1 MTGHEERAGRRDRGE
16 TGDLTGRVALVAGA
30 TRGAGRAMAV
40 ELGRAGALVYVTG
53 RTTRERVS
61 EVGRP
66 TETIEQTAELVTAA
80 GGAARRASIKAGGGR
95 RVGTGIAVPTDHL
108 EPAQVKALVERID
121 REQGRLDVLV
131 NSLWGGDRLIEFNT
145 KLWDLDLDKG
155 LRMFRLGVDS
165 HLITSHYALPLLIK
179 RHGGLLV
186 EITDGTDAF
195 NRTYRENL
203 CFDLTKNA
211 PHRIAFGLAAE
222 LTEYGGTAV
231 SLTPGF
237 LRSEEM
243 LDHFGVTEEN
253 WRDAVAKEPHF
264 AIAES
269 PALIARAVRAL
280 AADPDKQRWTGR
292 SLSSGQLAKEYA
304 FTDTDGSRPDC
315 FGYFESVVFAGKE
328 GSAADYR

>member
-1 MTGHEERAGRRDRGE
+1 MTGRKELA
-16 TGDLTGRVALVAGA
+16 GRVALVAGA

-53 RTTRERVS
+53 RTTRERTS

-80 GGAARRASIKAGGGR
+80 GGI
-95 RVGTGIAVPTDHL
+95 GIAVPTDHL
-108 EPAQVKALVERID
+108 DPAQVKALTERID

-131 NSLWGGDRLIEFNT
+131 NSVWGGDRLLEFNT
-145 KLWDLDLDKG
+145 KLWDLDLENG
-155 LRMFRLGVDS
+155 LRMFRLGIDTHV
-165 HLITSHYALPLLIK
+165 ITSHYALPLLI
-179 RHGGLLV
+179 RRPGGLV
-186 EITDGTDAF
+186 IEVTDGTDTF

-211 PHRIAFGLAAE
+211 PHRMAFGLAAE
-222 LTEYGGTAV
+222 LKEYGGTAV

-243 LDHFGVTEEN
+243 LDHFGVTEET

-269 PALIARAVRAL
+269 PALIGRGVRAL
-280 AADPDKQRWTGR
+280 AADPYKARWSGQ
-292 SLSSGQLAKEYA
+292 SLSSGQLAQEYD
-304 FTDTDGSRPDC
+304 FTDTDGSRPDA
-315 FGYFESVVFAGKE
+315 FGYFADVVFGGKE

>member
-1 MTGHEERAGRRDRGE
+1 MTAQAATGQAAAGE
-16 TGDLTGRVALVAGA
+16 LAGRVALVAGA

-80 GGAARRASIKAGGGR
+80 GG
-95 RVGTGIAVPTDHL
+95 TGIAVPTDHL
-108 EPAQVKALVERID
+108 EPAQVKALIERID

-131 NSLWGGDRLIEFNT
+131 NSVWGGDRLIEFDT
-145 KLWDLDLDKG
+145 RLWDLDLDNA
-155 LRMFRLGVDS
+155 LRMFRLGIDTHV
-165 HLITSHYALPLLIK
+165 ITSHFALPLLI
-179 RHGGLLV
+179 RRPGGLVV
-186 EITDGTDAF
+186 EVTDGTVAF
-195 NRTYRENL
+195 NRRYRGSL

-222 LTEYGGTAV
+222 LTEHGGTAV

-243 LDHFGVTEEN
+243 LDHFGVTEET
-253 WRDAVAKEPHF
+253 WREAVAQEPHF

-269 PALIARAVRAL
+269 PALIGRGVRAL
-280 AADPDKQRWTGR
+280 AADPERARWTGQ
-292 SLSSGQLAKEYA
+292 SLSSGQLAKEYG

-315 FGYFESVVFAGKE
+315 FGYFEDVVFGGKE
-328 GSAADYR
+328 ATAADYR

>member
-1 MTGHEERAGRRDRGE
+1 MTKELA
-16 TGDLTGRVALVAGA
+16 GRVALVAGA

-66 TETIEQTAELVTAA
+66 TETIEETAELVTAA
-80 GGAARRASIKAGGGR
+80 G
-95 RVGTGIAVPTDHL
+95 GTGIAVPTDHL
-108 EPAQVKALVERID
+108 EPEQVKALVERID
-121 REQGRLDVLV
+121 RAQGRLDVLV
-131 NSLWGGDRLIEFNT
+131 NSLWGGDRLIEFDT
-145 KLWDLDLDKG
+145 RLWDLDLAGG
-155 LRMFRLGVDS
+155 LRMLRLGIDS
-165 HLITSHYALPLLIK
+165 HLITGHYALPLLI
-179 RHGGLLV
+179 RRPGGLVV
-186 EITDGTDAF
+186 EITDGTADF
-195 NRTYRENL
+195 NRRYRDNL

-222 LTEYGGTAV
+222 LREHGGTAV

-243 LDHFGVTEEN
+243 LDHFGVTEET

-269 PALIARAVRAL
+269 PALIARGVRAL
-280 AADPDKQRWTGR
+280 AADPDKERWSGR
-292 SLSSGQLAKEYA
+292 SLSSGQLAKEYG

-315 FGYFESVVFAGKE
+315 FGYFDEMVFGGRDAT
-328 GSAADYR
+328 AADYR

>member
-1 MTGHEERAGRRDRGE
+1 MRDTGQRGVAYVTE
-16 TGDLTGRVALVAGA
+16 QRELTGRVALVAGA

-66 TETIEQTAELVTAA
+66 SETIEQTAELVTAA
-80 GGAARRASIKAGGGR
+80 GGI
-95 RVGTGIAVPTDHL
+95 GIAVPADHL
-108 EPAQVKALVERID
+108 DPAQVKALTERID

-131 NSLWGGDRLIEFNT
+131 NSVWGGDRLLEFHT
-145 KLWDLDLDKG
+145 KLWDLDLENG
-155 LRMFRLGVDS
+155 LRMFRLGIDTHV
-165 HLITSHYALPLLIK
+165 ITSHYALPLLI
-179 RHGGLLV
+179 RRPGGLVV
-186 EITDGTDAF
+186 EVTDGTDTF

-211 PHRIAFGLAAE
+211 PHRIAFGLAEE
-222 LTEYGGTAV
+222 LKEYGGTAV

-243 LDHFGVTEEN
+243 LDHFGVTEET
-253 WRDAVAKEPHF
+253 WRDAVAQEPHF

-269 PALIARAVRAL
+269 PALIGRGVRAL
-280 AADPDKQRWTGR
+280 AADPDKERWSGQ
-292 SLSSGQLAKEYA
+292 SLSSGQLAKEYG
-304 FTDTDGSRPDC
+304 FTDTDGSRPDA
-315 FGYFESVVFAGKE
+315 FGYFEEVVFGGKDAGVD
-328 GSAADYR
+328 DYR

>member
-1 MTGHEERAGRRDRGE
+1 MTGHEERAGRTDRAVAA
-16 TGDLTGRVALVAGA
+16 DLTGRVALVAGA

-66 TETIEQTAELVTAA
+66 TETIEETAELVTAA
-80 GGAARRASIKAGGGR
+80 G
-95 RVGTGIAVPTDHL
+95 GTGIAVPTDHL
-108 EPAQVKALVERID
+108 EPARVKALIERID

-145 KLWDLDLDKG
+145 TLWDLDLDKG
-155 LRMFRLGVDS
+155 LRMFRLGIDS
-165 HLITSHYALPLLIK
+165 HIITGHYALPLLIK
-179 RHGGLLV
+179 RPGGLVV
-186 EITDGTDAF
+186 EITDGTAAF
-195 NRTYRENL
+195 NRTYRDNL
-203 CFDLTKNA
+203 CFDLTKNV

-222 LTEYGGTAV
+222 LKEHGGTAV

-243 LDHFGVTEEN
+243 LDHFGVTEET

-264 AIAES
+264 AVAES
-269 PALIARAVRAL
+269 PALIGRAVRAL
-280 AADPDKQRWTGR
+280 AGDPDKQRWSGQ
-292 SLSSGQLAKEYA
+292 SLSSGQLAKEYD
-304 FTDTDGSRPDC
+304 FTDTDGSRPDA
-315 FGYFESVVFAGKE
+315 FGYFEDVVFGGKE
-328 GSAADYR
+328 GTAADYR

>member
-1 MTGHEERAGRRDRGE
+1 MTGQRELA
-16 TGDLTGRVALVAGA
+16 GRVALVAGA

-61 EVGRP
+61 EVGRA
-66 TETIEQTAELVTAA
+66 TETIEQTAELVSAA
-80 GGAARRASIKAGGGR
+80 G
-95 RVGTGIAVPTDHL
+95 GTGIAVPTDHL
-108 EPAQVKALVERID
+108 DPAQVKALTERID
-121 REQGRLDVLV
+121 RQHGRLDVLV
-131 NSLWGGDRLIEFNT
+131 NSVWGGDRLIEFHT
-145 KLWDLDLDKG
+145 KLWDLDLENG
-155 LRMFRLGVDS
+155 LRMFRLGIDTHV
-165 HLITSHYALPLLIK
+165 ITSHYALPLLI
-179 RHGGLLV
+179 RRPGGLVV
-186 EITDGTDAF
+186 EVTDGTAAF
-195 NRTYRENL
+195 NRTYRDNL

-222 LTEYGGTAV
+222 LKEHGGTAV

-253 WRDAVAKEPHF
+253 WRDAVAEEPHF

-269 PALIARAVRAL
+269 PALIARGVRAL
-280 AADPDKQRWTGR
+280 AADPAKERWSGR
-292 SLSSGQLAKEYA
+292 SLSSGQLAKEYD

-315 FGYFESVVFAGKE
+315 FGYFEEVVFGGKE
-328 GSAADYR
+328 GSAEDYR

>member
-1 MTGHEERAGRRDRGE
+1 M
-16 TGDLTGRVALVAGA
+16 
-30 TRGAGRAMAV
+30 
-40 ELGRAGALVYVTG
+40 TG

-80 GGAARRASIKAGGGR
+80 GGI
-95 RVGTGIAVPTDHL
+95 GIAVPTDHL
-108 EPAQVKALVERID
+108 DPAQVKALTERID

-131 NSLWGGDRLIEFNT
+131 NSVWGGDRLLEFHT
-145 KLWDLDLDKG
+145 KLWDLDLENG
-155 LRMFRLGVDS
+155 LRMFRLGIDTHV
-165 HLITSHYALPLLIK
+165 ITSHYALPLLI
-179 RHGGLLV
+179 RRPGGLLV
-186 EITDGTDAF
+186 EVTDGTDTF

-222 LTEYGGTAV
+222 LKEYGGTAV

-243 LDHFGVTEEN
+243 LDHFGVTEET
-253 WRDAVAKEPHF
+253 WRDAVAAEPHF

-269 PALIARAVRAL
+269 PALIGRGVRAL
-280 AADPDKQRWTGR
+280 AADPDKERWSGQ
-292 SLSSGQLAKEYA
+292 SLSSGQLAKEYD
-304 FTDTDGSRPDC
+304 FTDTDGSRPDA
-315 FGYFESVVFAGKE
+315 FGYFEEVVFGGKDAG
-328 GSAADYR
+328 ADDYR

>member
-1 MTGHEERAGRRDRGE
+1 MAERAGGPAGE
-16 TGDLTGRVALVAGA
+16 LAGRVALVAGA

-53 RTTRERVS
+53 RTTRDRVS

-66 TETIEQTAELVTAA
+66 TETIEQTAELVTAE
-80 GGAARRASIKAGGGR
+80 G
-95 RVGTGIAVPTDHL
+95 GTGVPVPTDHL
-108 EPAQVKALVERID
+108 QPGQVKALTERID

-131 NSLWGGDRLIEFNT
+131 NSLWGGDRLIEFDT
-145 KLWDLDLDKG
+145 RLWDLDLDKG
-155 LRMFRLGVDS
+155 LRMFRLGIDS
-165 HLITSHYALPLLIK
+165 HVITGHYALPLLI
-179 RHGGLLV
+179 RRPGGLVV
-186 EITDGTDAF
+186 EITDGTAAF
-195 NRTYRENL
+195 NRRYRENL

-211 PHRIAFGLAAE
+211 PHRIAVGLAEE
-222 LTEYGGTAV
+222 LAEYGGTAV

-243 LDHFGVTEEN
+243 LDHFGVTEET
-253 WRDAVAKEPHF
+253 WREAVAQEPHF

-280 AADPDKQRWTGR
+280 AADPDRARWTGR
-292 SLSSGQLAKEYA
+292 SLSSGQLAKEYG

-315 FGYFESVVFAGKE
+315 FGYFEDVVFGGGD
-328 GSAADYR
+328 GSAEDYR

>member
-1 MTGHEERAGRRDRGE
+1 MTKELA
-16 TGDLTGRVALVAGA
+16 GRVALVAGA

-66 TETIEQTAELVTAA
+66 TETIEETAELVTAA
-80 GGAARRASIKAGGGR
+80 GG
-95 RVGTGIAVPTDHL
+95 TGIAVAVDHL
-108 EPAQVKALVERID
+108 EPERVRALIERID

-131 NSLWGGDRLIEFNT
+131 NSLWGGDRLIEFDT
-145 KLWDLDLDKG
+145 RLWDLDLAGG
-155 LRMFRLGVDS
+155 LRMLRLGIDS
-165 HLITSHYALPLLIK
+165 HLITSHYALPLLI
-179 RHGGLLV
+179 RRSGGLVV
-186 EITDGTDAF
+186 EITDGTADF
-195 NRTYRENL
+195 NRRYRENL

-222 LTEYGGTAV
+222 LREHGGTAV
-231 SLTPGF
+231 SLSPGF

-243 LDHFGVTEEN
+243 LDHFGVTEET
-253 WRDAVAKEPHF
+253 WREAVATSPHF

-269 PALIARAVRAL
+269 PALIARGVRAL
-280 AADPDKQRWTGR
+280 AADPDKARWSGR
-292 SLSSGQLAKEYA
+292 SLSSGQLAKEYG

-315 FGYFESVVFAGKE
+315 FGYFEDVVFGGRDAP
-328 GSAADYR
+328 AADYR

>member
-1 MTGHEERAGRRDRGE
+1 VTGQQEPARQQELAGR
-16 TGDLTGRVALVAGA
+16 VVLVAGA

-66 TETIEQTAELVTAA
+66 TETIEQTAALVTAA
-80 GGAARRASIKAGGGR
+80 G
-95 RVGTGIAVPTDHL
+95 GTGIAVPTDHL
-108 EPAQVKALVERID
+108 DPAQVKALTERID

-131 NSLWGGDRLIEFNT
+131 NSVWGGDRLIEFDT
-145 KLWDLDLDKG
+145 RLWDLDLDKG
-155 LRMFRLGVDS
+155 LRMFRLGIDT
-165 HLITSHYALPLLIK
+165 HIITSHYALPLLI
-179 RHGGLLV
+179 RRPGGLVV
-186 EITDGTDAF
+186 EVTDGTAAF

-222 LTEYGGTAV
+222 LKEHGGTAV

-243 LDHFGVTEEN
+243 LDHFGVTEET
-253 WRDAVAKEPHF
+253 WRDAVAQEPHF

-269 PALIARAVRAL
+269 PALIARGVRAL
-280 AADPDKQRWTGR
+280 AADPAKERWSGQ
-292 SLSSGQLAKEYA
+292 SLSSGQLAKEYDY
-304 FTDTDGSRPDC
+304 TDTDGSRPDC
-315 FGYFESVVFAGKE
+315 FAYFEDVVFGGKDA
-328 GSAADYR
+328 AADAYR

>member
-1 MTGHEERAGRRDRGE
+1 MTGHQEQRAAGRTDRAG

-80 GGAARRASIKAGGGR
+80 GG
-95 RVGTGIAVPTDHL
+95 TGIAVPTDHL
-108 EPAQVKALVERID
+108 EPAQVKALIERID
-121 REQGRLDVLV
+121 EEQGRLDVLV
-131 NSLWGGDRLIEFNT
+131 NSVWGGDRLIEFDT
-145 KLWDLDLDKG
+145 RLWDLDLDNG
-155 LRMFRLGVDS
+155 LRMFRLGVDT
-165 HLITSHYALPLLIK
+165 HVITSHYALPLLI
-179 RHGGLLV
+179 RRPGGLVV
-186 EITDGTDAF
+186 EVTDGTAAF
-195 NRTYRENL
+195 NRTYRDNL

-222 LTEYGGTAV
+222 LTEYDGTAV

-243 LDHFGVTEEN
+243 LDHFGVTEET
-253 WRDAVAKEPHF
+253 WRDAIAKEPHF

-280 AADPDKQRWTGR
+280 AADPDKRRWTGQ
-292 SLSSGQLAKEYA
+292 SLSSGRLAKEYD

-315 FGYFESVVFAGKE
+315 FGYFEDVVFG
-328 GSAADYR
+328 GQDGTAADYR

>member
-1 MTGHEERAGRRDRGE
+1 VTGEKELA
-16 TGDLTGRVALVAGA
+16 GRVALVAGA

-53 RTTRERVS
+53 RTTRERTS

-66 TETIEQTAELVTAA
+66 TETIEQTAELVSAA
-80 GGAARRASIKAGGGR
+80 G
-95 RVGTGIAVPTDHL
+95 GTGIAVPTDHL
-108 EPAQVKALVERID
+108 DTAQVKALTERID

-131 NSLWGGDRLIEFNT
+131 NSLWGGDRLIEFDT
-145 KLWDLDLDKG
+145 RLWDLDLENG
-155 LRMFRLGVDS
+155 LRMFRLGIDS
-165 HLITSHYALPLLIK
+165 HIITSHYALPLLI
-179 RHGGLLV
+179 RRPGGLVV
-186 EITDGTDAF
+186 EITDGTATF
-195 NRTYRENL
+195 NRRYRENL

-222 LTEYGGTAV
+222 LREHGGTAV

-243 LDHFGVTEEN
+243 LDHFGVTEET
-253 WRDAVAKEPHF
+253 WRDAVAQEPHF

-269 PALIARAVRAL
+269 PALIARGLRAL
-280 AADPDKQRWTGR
+280 AADPDKARWSGQ
-292 SLSSGQLAKEYA
+292 SLSSGQLAKEYG
-304 FTDTDGSRPDC
+304 FTDTDGSRPDG
-315 FGYFESVVFAGKE
+315 FGYFEEVVFGGKD